1 MHIYLGFPHSVEVHV
16 TQWWRAWS
24 LKSRPAGTSPQQH
37 HLPEQHC
44 PLWQPLVTWG
54 CSALGVWLVW
64 LAGFLGVF
72 NFNQPMSRQPCV
84 NCGCYTGPHKMR
96 WLDSSVSQVSSL
108 EDEITLKLPF
118 VVVLRINTIFKELNS
133 VPGRDYVLEKW
144 SLVIITIIY
153 LIN

>member
-1 MHIYLGFPHSVEVHV
+1 M
-16 TQWWRAWS
+16 
-24 LKSRPAGTSPQQH
+24 
-37 HLPEQHC
+37 
-44 PLWQPLVTWG
+44 
-54 CSALGVWLVW
+54 
-64 LAGFLGVF
+64 
-72 NFNQPMSRQPCV
+72 
-84 NCGCYTGPHKMR
+84 
-96 WLDSSVSQVSSL
+96 SQVSSL